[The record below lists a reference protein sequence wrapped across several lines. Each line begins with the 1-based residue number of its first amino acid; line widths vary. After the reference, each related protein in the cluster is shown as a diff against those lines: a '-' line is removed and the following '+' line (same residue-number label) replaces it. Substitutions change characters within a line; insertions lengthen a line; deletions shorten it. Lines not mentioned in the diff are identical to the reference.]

1 MSYSSE
7 QQDLTTFTEGAY
19 LNYSMYVIMDR
30 ALPSI
35 ADGLKP
41 VQRRIVYAMS
51 ELSLHHTAKYKKSA
65 RTVGDVLGKFHPHGD
80 SACYEAMVLMAQPFS
95 YRYPLIDG
103 QGNWGAPD
111 DPKSF
116 AAMRYTESRMTKYAQ
131 LLLGELGK
139 GTVDFQPNF
148 DGTMQE
154 PSLLPAQVPNV
165 LLNSVT
171 GIAVG
176 MATDIPPHNIQE
188 VVQGCIA
195 VLKGEVKDTK
205 ALMQYIQAPDFP
217 TGCEII
223 TPRSEL
229 EKVYETGRGSISGR
243 ATYTVNDDTI
253 IIHTLPY
260 QASGAK
266 IIEQIAAQ
274 MQAKKLPNIVDIRD
288 ESDKDEPV
296 RIAIVMKSKR
306 VNHEAILSHLFA
318 TTDLEKSHRVNMNM
332 IGLDDKPQVKSLY
345 GIVSEWLVFRRET
358 VTRRLRF
365 ELDKIEKRLH
375 ILEGLK
381 VAFLNLDEIIR
392 IIREEEDPKQSLMDT
407 FNLSEIQA
415 NAILETKL
423 RHLARLEENKIEG
436 EFKELEK
443 EAAKINGILNSNT
456 KLKNLVKKELEAVLV
471 EHGDERR
478 CEVVVR
484 QASKKLDAIDLVS
497 SEPITVMLSHKGW
510 IKSGKGHGLDTS
522 SVSFK
527 TGDSLNESVEVKSN
541 QNVSILGSSGRIYT
555 IPVHD
560 LPSMKSNG
568 EPLTSRLQ
576 PQQNERFIHLIDTSD
591 STSRFLIA
599 SDAGFG
605 FICKNEDM
613 TTRTRAGK
621 ACLTLKDGVKPL
633 APVPISGNP
642 EFCVGVTS
650 LGRMLAFKLGDLPT
664 LPKGKGNKIMSI
676 PGNNYDEGERLV
688 AIGTFSQGQAVTIHS
703 GKRKRTFTSMDMNAF
718 LGERGRR
725 GVKLPR
731 GFTSPNS
738 IEVA

>member
-1 MSYSSE
+1 MSYSAE

-176 MATDIPPHNIQE
+176 MATDIPPHNIKE

-243 ATYTVNDDTI
+243 ATYTVDGDTI

-381 VAFLNLDEIIR
+381 VAFLNLDEVIR

-407 FNLSEIQA
+407 FNLTEIQA

-423 RHLARLEENKIEG
+423 RHLARLEEHKIEG
-436 EFKELEK
+436 EYKELEK
-443 EAAKINGILNSNT
+443 EAARLNSILNSNT

-478 CEVVVR
+478 CDVVVR
-484 QASKKLDAIDLVS
+484 QASKKLDATDLVS
-497 SEPITVMLSHKGW
+497 SEAITVLLSQKGW

-527 TGDSLNESVEVKSN
+527 TGDSLQESVEVKSN
-541 QNVSILGSSGRIYT
+541 QHVSILGKTGRIYT
-555 IPVHD
+555 IPAHD

-591 STSRFLIA
+591 STKRFLLA
-599 SDAGFG
+599 SDAGYG
-605 FICKNEDM
+605 FICENDDM
-613 TTRTRAGK
+613 TTRNRSGK
-621 ACLTLKDGVKPL
+621 ACLTVQEGIKPL
-633 APVPISGNP
+633 APVPVTGTH
-642 EFCVGVTS
+642 EFCVAVTS
-650 LGRMLAFKLGDLPT
+650 LGRMLAFKLEDLPIRN
-664 LPKGKGNKIMSI
+664 KGKGNKIISI
-676 PGNNYDEGERLV
+676 PTKNYDEGERLV
-688 AIGTFSQGQAVTIHS
+688 AIATFQTGQSVTIHS
-703 GKRKRTFTSMDMNAF
+703 GKRKRTFSSVDINAY

-731 GFTSPNS
+731 GFTNPSS
-738 IEVA
+738 IEVE